1 MAWAKRSQ
9 RWINAVHKALKE
21 RGWTKAEA
29 SRHLGVPRSNLGRW
43 LNGERTPEAA
53 TAFKIERVLGVPARL
68 LADAA

>member
-1 MAWAKRSQ
+1 M
-9 RWINAVHKALKE
+9 KE